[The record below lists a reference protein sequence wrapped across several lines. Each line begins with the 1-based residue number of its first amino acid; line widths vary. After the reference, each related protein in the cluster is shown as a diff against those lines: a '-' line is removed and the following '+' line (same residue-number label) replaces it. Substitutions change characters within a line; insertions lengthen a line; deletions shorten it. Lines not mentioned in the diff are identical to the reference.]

1 MAFKYRIIMKALKII
16 AIGLIISGIVFDYYL
31 DVDANIPEVVGE
43 EGYQMAPEFSLKS
56 LSGEDFNLADQRGK
70 IVMLNFW
77 ATWCGPCRWEIPMLN
92 ELYNSYKDDGV
103 IVVGVAITSGSKD
116 KIESFIKSYNV
127 DYPILYGSDDDIARL
142 VYAYGNFASIPSTFL
157 INQKGE
163 VTNYFVGAQEKE
175 IFEGGIRNILDSNL

>member
-43 EGYQMAPEFSLKS
+43 EDYQMAPEFSLKS

-70 IVMLNFW
+70 VVMLNFW
-77 ATWCGPCRWEIPMLN
+77 ATWCGPCRMEIPILN
-92 ELYNSYKDDGV
+92 ELYNGYKDDGV

-127 DYPILYGSDDDIARL
+127 DYPILYGSDEDISRL
-142 VYAYGNFASIPSTFL
+142 VYSYGNFASIPSTFL

-175 IFEGGIRNILDSNL
+175 FFEEGIRNILDSNL